1 MSVESVMSA
10 AWSAGIG
17 SGVSGPASAGVWTL
31 AQEVRIYSQ
40 TLAQNIEA
48 FQAESEQVSAQL
60 EGMYAVKWVS
70 DAAAQFRDSLD
81 TSNEEQHDTQ
91 RSLADAA
98 AKTRIGG
105 EALAQELET
114 LAANIAS
121 AGAAVDQGLRSLEGA
136 TDHLSD
142 ILTNPLVS
150 SAQAHLESLIHSPLI
165 SSVQN
170 TLTAGAR

>member
-1 MSVESVMSA
+1 MFHQYSTWILRLFPPHFHYFWWKSGGK
-10 AWSAGIG
+10 AG
-17 SGVSGPASAGVWTL
+17 
-31 AQEVRIYSQ
+31 
-40 TLAQNIEA
+40 
-48 FQAESEQVSAQL
+48 
-60 EGMYAVKWVS
+60 VS
-70 DAAAQFRDSLD
+70 DAATQFRDSLD
-81 TSNEEQHDTQ
+81 TSNEEQCDTQ

-114 LAANIAS
+114 LAANITS

-136 TDHLSD
+136 TDHLPD